1 MSCRNILALI
11 LLSLTMAG
19 LSNNLPAQDDLQA
32 NASDWARWRGPN
44 GNGIATADQKP
55 PVKWSSTE
63 NVVWKTKIPGKGHS
77 SPIVMESQIFLT
89 TANVSAG
96 TQSVVC
102 IKRKD
107 GELLW
112 QTEISRGKLPKIH
125 PKNTHASPTVAT
137 DGKHIFCVFKHD
149 GFTELSKLDFE
160 GNIVWK
166 KKVGQHESG
175 YNFGNGYGAS
185 PIVYGDNVIV
195 SNENEIKSSIVA
207 FNKKSGEESWR
218 IDRTGVSSY
227 STPVVAEVGGKKQL
241 LQSGGKLVKSY
252 DPKDGSENWSIDA
265 AWVVSCGTLIWD
277 GDMVFASGGFPAQQ
291 TLAIDTSKGPAVAWE
306 NPTKVYEQSML
317 IVDGY
322 IFAHAENNAVY
333 CWRAA
338 DGKEM
343 WKKRFSKR
351 KHGQSVSPVLAGGNI
366 YFTAENGETVVIKPN
381 SKQFEEVAR
390 NKLGD
395 LAFAT
400 PAFCDNRIY
409 ARVGDS
415 TTGKDHQWLYCLG
428 EK

>member
-1 MSCRNILALI
+1 MIRELLISLALI
-11 LLSLTMAG
+11 IVCPAICLIAH
-19 LSNNLPAQDDLQA
+19 AQDDPQTS
-32 NASDWARWRGPN
+32 ASDWARWRGPS
-44 GNGIATADQKP
+44 GNGIAAADQKP

-63 NVVWKTKIPGKGHS
+63 NVIWKTRIPGIGHS
-77 SPIVMESQIFLT
+77 SPIVLGQKIFLT
-89 TANVSAG
+89 TADVAKQ
-96 TQSVVC
+96 TQSVIC
-102 IKRKD
+102 LDRKS
-107 GELLW
+107 GELVW
-112 QTEISRGKLPKIH
+112 QTEINSGDFTAKIH
-125 PKNTHASPTVAT
+125 RKNTHASPTVAT
-137 DGKHIFCVFKHD
+137 DGQHVFSVFKYD
-149 GFTELSKLDFE
+149 DAVQLAKLDLE
-160 GNIVWK
+160 GTIVWK
-166 KKVGQHESG
+166 KKVGRHESG